1 MNSISPFRISRPAP
15 ALLAAL
21 VISAAVSLAA
31 ARAGAQCVGDCNGDG
46 TVGINELIL
55 GVNIALGSQPTSACT
70 AFQDGSGMVTIAQL
84 IKGVND
90 ALAMCPVTP
99 TATVGTPP
107 PTEIADTPTETST
120 PVPTVTPGGTPVC
133 GNGIIEPGET
143 CDDGNTMDG
152 DNCPADCVI
161 HDCQFTQTTLDV
173 DTIMQLPDGVTPGAL
188 QIFLRYPD
196 GVVGL
201 PGHGPDALN
210 LLTNLP
216 DDAFTTTPNDVDYGL
231 ILVVLGPGG
240 LTLGTSP
247 AGLLATTTFTLC
259 AGATAPPAS
268 AFHCTVDNATT
279 VDNTDVT
286 PNSSCSVTLP

>member
-1 MNSISPFRISRPAP
+1 MNSSNTARAF
-15 ALLAAL
+15 LAAML
-21 VISAAVSLAA
+21 VGTAFFLAE

-55 GVNIALGSQPTSACT
+55 GVNIALGSQPTSACA

-90 ALAMCPVTP
+90 ALAMCPVAPTP
-99 TATVGTPP
+99 TVGTPA
-107 PTEIADTPTETST
+107 PTEVVDTPTETST

-161 HDCQFTQTTLDV
+161 HDCQFTATTLNV
-173 DTIMQLPDGVTPGAL
+173 DTAVQLPGAATPGVL
-188 QIFLRYPD
+188 QVFLRYPD

-201 PGHGPDALN
+201 PGHGPDAIN
-210 LLTNLP
+210 VISNVP
-216 DDAFTTTPNDVDYGL
+216 DDAFTTTVNDVDYGVRV
-231 ILVVLGPGG
+231 IVLGPDG
-240 LTLGTSP
+240 LTLGASP
-247 AGLLATTTFTLC
+247 AGLLFSAQFTLC
-259 AGATAPPAS
+259 GGAS
-268 AFHCTVDNATT
+268 APVAADFHCTVENATT
-279 VDNTDVT
+279 VDNVDVT
-286 PNSSCSVTLP
+286 STSSCSVTLP